1 MSFLV
6 LVVSQKVLY
15 HRKGKGVQMCIN
27 THCTPFKITKYYT
40 TIKVKAR
47 VQPLKKLKSH
57 KMYAKADRCV
67 SFFDCF
73 FLFILLTNM

>member
-1 MSFLV
+1 
-6 LVVSQKVLY
+6 
-15 HRKGKGVQMCIN
+15 MCIN

-57 KMYAKADRCV
+57 KRLRDCEVFFTV
-67 SFFDCF
+67 SFV
-73 FLFILLTNM
+73 L

>member
-47 VQPLKKLKSH
+47 VQPLKKLKSLFYLYCLRTCD
-57 KMYAKADRCV
+57 MLACV
-67 SFFDCF
+67 KGEIDYD
-73 FLFILLTNM
+73 